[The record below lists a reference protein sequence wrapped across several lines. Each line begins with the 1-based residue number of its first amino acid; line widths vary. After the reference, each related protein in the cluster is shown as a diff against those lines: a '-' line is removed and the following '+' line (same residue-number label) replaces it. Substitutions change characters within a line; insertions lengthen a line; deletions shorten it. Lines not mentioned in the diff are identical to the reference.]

1 MVMSTHSDQ
10 LLSDAS
16 PVAGENVPGPSA
28 DVVWHDLECGS
39 YSADLPLWRELADV
53 AEGPVLDV
61 GAGTGRVT
69 LDLSRAVPRMSS
81 PERAQCDQ
89 RVTALDLDPVL
100 LGALRERAA
109 GLDVETVCAD
119 ARSFTLPRRDF
130 ALCLVPMQTVQL
142 LSDAA
147 ERAAFLC
154 RAHAHLRPGG
164 LLACAIVTELEPFDV
179 ADGLPGPTP
188 ETSQVGET
196 LYISQATSV
205 RVLPEGIVI
214 ERSRRIV
221 SSDARNPSD
230 EGSADRPAVECNVI
244 ELARLSAFEL
254 EREGSQVGF
263 HPEPALVI
271 EPTNEHVGSV
281 VVMLRA

>member
-1 MVMSTHSDQ
+1 MVMSSHSDQ
-10 LLSDAS
+10 LLDDAS
-16 PVAGENVPGPSA
+16 PVADENVPGAPA
-28 DVVWHDLECGS
+28 EVVWHDLECGS
-39 YSADLPLWRELADV
+39 YSADLPLWRELAEV

-69 LDLSRAVPRMSS
+69 LALSRAIARVSS
-81 PERAQCDQ
+81 PERAQGDR
-89 RVTALDLDPVL
+89 RVSALDLDPVL
-100 LGALRERAA
+100 LSALAERAG

-119 ARSFTLPRRDF
+119 ARSFTLHHRDF

-179 ADGLPGPTP
+179 VDGSPGPTP
-188 ETSQVGET
+188 ETSQIGEM

-205 RVLPEGIVI
+205 RMLPERIVI
-214 ERSRRIV
+214 ERMRRIV
-221 SSDARNPSD
+221 ACDPGQSSERHPVD
-230 EGSADRPAVECNVI
+230 EAEDERNVI
-244 ELARLSAFEL
+244 ELARVSASEL
-254 EREGSQVGF
+254 EREGSKVGF
-263 HPEPALVI
+263 HPEPAVVI
-271 EPTNEHVGSV
+271 EPTDEYVGSV